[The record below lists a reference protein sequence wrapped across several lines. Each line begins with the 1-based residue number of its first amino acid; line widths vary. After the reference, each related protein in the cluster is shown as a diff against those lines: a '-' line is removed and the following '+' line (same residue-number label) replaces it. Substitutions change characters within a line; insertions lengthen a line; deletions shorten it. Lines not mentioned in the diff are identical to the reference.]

1 VSKGTLLHNA
11 KHPCIQCKNKYCR
24 GFGLKGY
31 IEERAMEIARY
42 IIDNNT
48 TVRQAAKHFG
58 ISKSTVHKD
67 VTERL
72 VQVNPSLAAEARKV
86 LDVNKSE
93 RHIRGGLAT
102 REKYLHQHA

>member
-1 VSKGTLLHNA
+1 MKTLR
-11 KHPCIQCKNKYCR
+11 KKE
-24 GFGLKGY
+24 LKWFQ
-31 IEERAMEIARY
+31 IV
-42 IIDNNT
+42 T
-48 TVRQAAKHFG
+48 T
-58 ISKSTVHKD
+58 IHKD

-72 VQVNPSLAAEARKV
+72 AQVNPSLAAEARKV